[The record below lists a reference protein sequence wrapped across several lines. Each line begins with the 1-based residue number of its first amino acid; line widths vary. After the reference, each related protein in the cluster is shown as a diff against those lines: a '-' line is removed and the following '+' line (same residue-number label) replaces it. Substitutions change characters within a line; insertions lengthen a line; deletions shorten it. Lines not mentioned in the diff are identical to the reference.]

1 MARVVAPLLS
11 FGASGQ
17 IGKSQVYSKWKG
29 RPYARRYII
38 PSNPNTTAQQGVR
51 GVFGFLNDLWKYL
64 PGTALSA
71 WELYAQGSQITARN
85 GWLKQNVAA
94 LIGDVTLADLVFSP
108 SAKSGLQA
116 AAMTVTAGATQLT
129 IALTA
134 PILPTGW
141 TISMAIAAAVKD
153 QDPMNPS
160 ALKVTAG
167 TDATSPYSI
176 VLTGLTTG
184 ALYRVGG
191 WFEFFRPDGT
201 FAYGQSISGS
211 GTPT

>member
-11 FGASGQ
+11 FGASGA

-64 PGTALSA
+64 PGSALSA
-71 WELYAQGSQITARN
+71 WQLYAEGSQITARN

-108 SAKSGLQA
+108 S
-116 AAMTVTAGATQLT
+116 
-129 IALTA
+129 
-134 PILPTGW
+134 
-141 TISMAIAAAVKD
+141 
-153 QDPMNPS
+153 
-160 ALKVTAG
+160 
-167 TDATSPYSI
+167 
-176 VLTGLTTG
+176 
-184 ALYRVGG
+184 
-191 WFEFFRPDGT
+191 
-201 FAYGQSISGS
+201 
-211 GTPT
+211 